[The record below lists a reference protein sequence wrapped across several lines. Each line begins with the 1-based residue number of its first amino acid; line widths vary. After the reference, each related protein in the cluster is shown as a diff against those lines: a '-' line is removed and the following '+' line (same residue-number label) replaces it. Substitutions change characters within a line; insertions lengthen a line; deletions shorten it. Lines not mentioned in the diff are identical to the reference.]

1 MRLLYL
7 ERHLKMIEMN
17 TLTPVYDAIAVG
29 RVERHV
35 RAALVEAQ
43 EALAHCRGL
52 AIDRFGDTYGL
63 TQGAVDALIDA
74 LGESEF
80 WGEGRG

>member
-1 MRLLYL
+1 M
-7 ERHLKMIEMN
+7 
-17 TLTPVYDAIAVG
+17 
-29 RVERHV
+29 
-35 RAALVEAQ
+35 EAQ

-80 WGEGRG
+80 WGECRG